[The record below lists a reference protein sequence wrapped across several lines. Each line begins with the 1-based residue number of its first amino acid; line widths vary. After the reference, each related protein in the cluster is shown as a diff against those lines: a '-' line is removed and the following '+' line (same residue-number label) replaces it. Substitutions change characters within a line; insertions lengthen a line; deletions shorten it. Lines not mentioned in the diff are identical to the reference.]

1 MITFVLSMHALS
13 FSLKRRFA
21 LEMSMLVILIRV
33 RKPELHRKFFF
44 FFFMSTYFIV
54 NFQKKD
60 FLLPLKERRQWWKK
74 QKIVSFFKKNQFA
87 FFYSLST
94 SSRSATPT
102 PTRKHTHLV
111 EKTPPTDK
119 SFSVKVILA
128 VMQGRKIG
136 MQIFVNLKH
145 YIKFNC
151 NVFIFKKNLVLEISN
166 IYRLLDLK
174 TNLFFAIFWKSWKQI
189 IFFLGVS

>member
-1 MITFVLSMHALS
+1 
-13 FSLKRRFA
+13 
-21 LEMSMLVILIRV
+21 
-33 RKPELHRKFFF
+33 
-44 FFFMSTYFIV
+44 MSTYFIV
-54 NFQKKD
+54 GFQKKD
-60 FLLPLKERRQWWKK
+60 FLLPLKERCQWWKK
-74 QKIVSFFKKNQFA
+74 QKIVSFFLKNQFA

-94 SSRSATPT
+94 SSRNATPT
-102 PTRKHTHLV
+102 ATRKHTHLV

-136 MQIFVNLKH
+136 MQIFVNLKR